1 MPPTLILIILVV
13 VMSGLVFAYVWP
25 RAEERFEKLFAAT
38 LGALV
43 GSLIG
48 RVLSDPR
55 WVGHLFYVAA
65 GALAFS
71 ALDWLHRK
79 RRSAR

>member
-1 MPPTLILIILVV
+1 MSSTVILSILVIV
-13 VMSGLVFAYVWP
+13 LSGAVAAYVWP
-25 RAEERFEKLFAAT
+25 RPEARFEKLFVAT

-65 GALAFS
+65 GAFAFS
-71 ALDWLHRK
+71 AIDWMRRK